1 MTVTDG
7 ISNDEP
13 TVEAPATTPAE
24 DDAPAVAGRPDT
36 GVQYGVGPFS
46 LREVIIGGVWLVAFI
61 VSFFSFSTVQFSSVW
76 TTGLWWILT
85 IGTPT
90 AAVFL
95 LALRRLS
102 PEGIRRVG
110 SLGIDQFAS
119 VAFTVSAVIW
129 LHLIWET
136 VAIVIAGGPWLRG
149 WVIWV
154 EFFLMLAG
162 VVLTVFAPLIPALAE
177 DFQDRREIVAHRF
190 ARPARP
196 VAPRPRAP
204 RPPKPA
210 PAASPAPVSAQGTG
224 GADTG
229 AYDTDA
235 YGVNPYAPAS
245 AGAHASAGV
254 PVGPDTMG
262 GTDDRRAGDDSE
274 TGALESMFGPT
285 RTERL
290 ETDDAQPRTAVA
302 DTVSA
307 DTVSADTVSADTV
320 SSGTS
325 ADSAD
330 TADTAADSADQ
341 TATTVIQPETRY
353 QAFWAL
359 VPEERD
365 IVDESGST
373 LFRIGPTAW
382 ALVIEDR
389 QTHFVVRH
397 EDGRTGYLH
406 DVSGVTRG

>member
-1 MTVTDG
+1 MTDG

-13 TVEAPATTPAE
+13 TVGAPATTAAT
-24 DDAPAVAGRPDT
+24 DDAPTVDGGPSDT

-46 LREVIIGGVWLVAFI
+46 LREVILGGVWLVAFV

-85 IGTPT
+85 IGVPT

-136 VAIVIAGGPWLRG
+136 VAIVVAGGPWLRG

-162 VVLTVFAPLIPALAE
+162 VVLTVFAPLIPAVAE
-177 DFQDRREIVAHRF
+177 DFRDRREVVAHRF

-196 VAPRPRAP
+196 VTPRPRTPRAP
-204 RPPKPA
+204 KPTPA
-210 PAASPAPVSAQGTG
+210 PAAAPAQDSAPDT
-224 GADTG
+224 AADDTG
-229 AYDTDA
+229 SYDTGA

-254 PVGPDTMG
+254 PVGPEAMSGSDA
-262 GTDDRRAGDDSE
+262 DADRASQTGD
-274 TGALESMFGPT
+274 LEAMFGPS
-285 RTERL
+285 RTERPDA
-290 ETDDAQPRTAVA
+290 DDDEPKTAVA
-302 DTVSA
+302 DTVA
-307 DTVSADTVSADTV
+307 TDVTPDDDARD
-320 SSGTS
+320 
-325 ADSAD
+325 
-330 TADTAADSADQ
+330 ADQ
-341 TATTVIQPETRY
+341 TATTVIEPETRY

-365 IVDESGST
+365 IVDENGAT

-389 QTHFVVRH
+389 KTHFVVRH

>member
-13 TVEAPATTPAE
+13 TVDTPATTPAE
-24 DDAPAVAGRPDT
+24 DDAPTVADGRADT

-46 LREVIIGGVWLVAFI
+46 LREVILGGVWLVAFV

-85 IGTPT
+85 IGVPT
-90 AAVFL
+90 VAVFL

-136 VAIVIAGGPWLRG
+136 VAIVVAGGPWLRG

-154 EFFLMLAG
+154 EFVLMLAG

-177 DFQDRREIVAHRF
+177 DFRDRREVVAHRF

-196 VAPRPRAP
+196 VTPRPRTP
-204 RPPKPA
+204 RAPKPA
-210 PAASPAPVSAQGTG
+210 PAPTAAPVRDSASSVTG
-224 GADTG
+224 ADDTGSYDTG
-229 AYDTDA
+229 AH
-235 YGVNPYAPAS
+235 GVNPYAPAS

-254 PVGPDTMG
+254 PVGPEAMG
-262 GTDDRRAGDDSE
+262 RPDVDADGANQPSE
-274 TGALESMFGPT
+274 LEEMFGPS

-290 ETDDAQPRTAVA
+290 DADDAQPRTAVA
-302 DTVSA
+302 DTSA
-307 DTVSADTVSADTV
+307 SDDAHADDTRD
-320 SSGTS
+320 
-325 ADSAD
+325 
-330 TADTAADSADQ
+330 ADQ
-341 TATTVIQPETRY
+341 TATTVIEPETRY

-365 IVDESGST
+365 IVDENGVA

>member
-1 MTVTDG
+1 MTDG

-13 TVEAPATTPAE
+13 TVDTPATTAAE
-24 DDAPAVAGRPDT
+24 ESGPRTDDRADA

-46 LREVIIGGVWLVAFI
+46 LREVILGGVWLVAFV

-85 IGTPT
+85 IGAPT

-136 VAIVIAGGPWLRG
+136 VAIVVAGGPWLRG

-162 VVLTVFAPLIPALAE
+162 VVLTVFAPLVPALAE
-177 DFQDRREIVAHRF
+177 DFEDRREIVAHRF

-196 VAPRPRAP
+196 VTPRPRTP
-204 RPPKPA
+204 RPEKPA
-210 PAASPAPVSAQGTG
+210 AAPASAAAPDARAS
-224 GADTG
+224 DTG
-229 AYDTDA
+229 SYGTDA
-235 YGVNPYAPAS
+235 LGVNPYAPAS

-254 PVGPDTMG
+254 PVGPDAMG
-262 GTDDRRAGDDSE
+262 GTDVDRSRTDE
-274 TGALESMFGPT
+274 TGDLEAMFGPT
-285 RTERL
+285 RTERP
-290 ETDDAQPRTAVA
+290 EPSGAQPNTAVA
-302 DTVSA
+302 DFAPADDDTSDDDTVAA
-307 DTVSADTVSADTV
+307 DTVAH
-320 SSGTS
+320 
-325 ADSAD
+325 
-330 TADTAADSADQ
+330 DTAADATAAGGDDH
-341 TATTVIQPETRY
+341 TATTVIEPVTRY

-365 IVDESGST
+365 IVDENGGT

>member
-1 MTVTDG
+1 MTDG

-13 TVEAPATTPAE
+13 TVDTPATTAAE
-24 DDAPAVAGRPDT
+24 RDVPAVADSRSDAGA
-36 GVQYGVGPFS
+36 QYGVGPFS
-46 LREVIIGGVWLVAFI
+46 LREVILGGVWLIAFV

-85 IGTPT
+85 IGAPT

-119 VAFTVSAVIW
+119 VTFTVSAVIW

-136 VAIVIAGGPWLRG
+136 VAIVVNGGPWLRS

-154 EFFLMLAG
+154 EFVLMLAG

-177 DFQDRREIVAHRF
+177 DFRDRREVVAHRF

-196 VAPRPRAP
+196 VTPRPRTP
-204 RPPKPA
+204 RAPKPA
-210 PAASPAPVSAQGTG
+210 PAPAAAPAADSDAPDIRTAGAGSYDTG
-224 GADTG
+224 SYDTG
-229 AYDTDA
+229 AYGA
-235 YGVNPYAPAS
+235 NPYAPAS

-254 PVGPDTMG
+254 PVGPEAMG
-262 GTDDRRAGDDSE
+262 GPDSDADRTDQTGD
-274 TGALESMFGPT
+274 LEAMFGPS
-285 RTERL
+285 RTERRDA
-290 ETDDAQPRTAVA
+290 DDAPPKTAIM
-302 DTVSA
+302 
-307 DTVSADTVSADTV
+307 
-320 SSGTS
+320 
-325 ADSAD
+325 
-330 TADTAADSADQ
+330 DTAAPEDTPADDTGDADQ
-341 TATTVIQPETRY
+341 SVTTVIEPERRY

-365 IVDESGST
+365 IVDENGVA